1 VGRAWFGL
9 VRNGIW
15 ALGVFRMALASLY
28 EYRFRKHDTSSD
40 RTLSRAF
47 VVMGFGG
54 FSGKEGVLCV

>member
-1 VGRAWFGL
+1 
-9 VRNGIW
+9 
-15 ALGVFRMALASLY
+15 MALASLY